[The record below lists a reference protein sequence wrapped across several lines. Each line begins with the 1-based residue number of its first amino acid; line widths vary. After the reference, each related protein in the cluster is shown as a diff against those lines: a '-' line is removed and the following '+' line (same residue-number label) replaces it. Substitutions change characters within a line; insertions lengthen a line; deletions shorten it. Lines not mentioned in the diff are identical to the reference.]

1 MAANIHAS
9 TLLTISCGMIV
20 ALGAVTASASQKP
33 SPPPK
38 LIAPVPVK
46 KIDPPLGKLVFTHP
60 KQGDHLV
67 AGREF
72 VIQWSAEGH
81 IPEPCVSLAY
91 RQGLVLG
98 PFEIH
103 PRVCVNGYRWTV
115 PSNLQGDRFDLVIKT
130 TDGKI
135 TATSGPFAILS
146 GKPDLGFQDH
156 STVPPEPTTADRD
169 RLKLS
174 ATLVNRAAGRAE
186 PSQAQITFGPQYGDG
201 SQLVSKIF
209 DVPALNFGDRYTIT
223 LNWPPSAP
231 LIPGNYS
238 FQVDLDIT
246 HVVDE
251 ASEANN
257 HIDQY
262 VLMQGLPN
270 LVVCAKDQ
278 LEAITTKKAKLKAL
292 VKNIG
297 EMTSGRSVAR
307 WWIEGHGAE
316 SFNIP
321 NLGPGQTHEIVRE
334 VTWLT
339 GGTDAYTIEVDRNNQ
354 VRELSET
361 DNTKNGT
368 IKRHVLG
375 TPIEPFD
382 NTPQCPE

>member
-1 MAANIHAS
+1 MR
-9 TLLTISCGMIV
+9 TLLAAVWGLLLV
-20 ALGAVTASASQKP
+20 LGSAQARASQKQ
-33 SPPPK
+33 PPPPRP
-38 LIAPVPVK
+38 IAPLPVK
-46 KIDPPLGKLVFTHP
+46 KIDPPLGKLFFTSP
-60 KQGDHLV
+60 KQGDRLV
-67 AGREF
+67 AGGEV
-72 VIQWSAEGH
+72 VIQWSAEGN
-81 IPEPCVSLAY
+81 IPEKCVSLAF
-91 RQGLVLG
+91 RQNLVLG
-98 PFEIH
+98 PFEIQ
-103 PRVCVNGYRWTV
+103 PRVCVNGYRWVV
-115 PSNLQGDRFDLVIKT
+115 PSNLQGDRFNLVIKT

-135 TATSGPFAILS
+135 TATSGTFAILS
-146 GKPDLGFQDH
+146 GKPDLGFH
-156 STVPPEPTTADRD
+156 AHATVPPEPTTADRD

-174 ATLVNRAAGRAE
+174 ATIVNRAAGRAE

-278 LEAITTKKAKLKAL
+278 LEAITTKKAKLKAM
-292 VKNIG
+292 VKNVG
-297 EMTSGRSVAR
+297 EMASGLSVAR

-321 NLGPGQTHEIVRE
+321 SLGPGQTHEITRE

-339 GGTDAYTIEVDRNNQ
+339 GGTDTYTIEVDKNNQ

-368 IKRHVLG
+368 IKRHVVG
-375 TPIEPFD
+375 TPTEPFD